1 MNTESDFKNNL
12 TQNKFV
18 PISQLE
24 ELSNEDRHIPKM
36 GMDNILKVADEI
48 QTEFMK
54 PRDVYTCNG
63 YHDKLVEWLEPVNKH
78 NPITDP
84 THPFTDAEDE
94 IMQHLLKAQVLF
106 VNLPKQN
113 KNAAT
118 DFLSHIRDCRR
129 ILAMRVLAR
138 EFVEYEVES

>member
-1 MNTESDFKNNL
+1 MNTGDDFKNNL

-24 ELSNEDRHIPKM
+24 ELSDEDRHIPKM
-36 GMDNILKVADEI
+36 AIDNMLKVADEI

-54 PRDVYTCNG
+54 PRDMYTGNG
-63 YHDKLVEWLEPVNKH
+63 YHDKLIEWQEPTPKSPV
-78 NPITDP
+78 PDTA
-84 THPFTDAEDE
+84 HPFTKPEDE
-94 IMQHLLKAQVLF
+94 IMQHLLKAQALF

-118 DFLSHIRDCRR
+118 DFLGHIRDCRR

-138 EFVEYEVES
+138 DYSNYEVES